1 MDISFDK
8 EMKSLEHDVYL
19 KSVDL
24 EDNTDDFKF
33 ELGDFQSEVELIAI
47 GPDCVRCNLCAEVC
61 PVNAIDEAS
70 IFKIAKIRQDD
81 CVKCEICV
89 QTCPIT
95 CIKIIKN
102 IVEFDTEESEDVK
115 YYLTERVIPHRIIRM
130 DDISINY
137 HACNVEGD
145 VPSFCPTGAY
155 TLEFKEY
162 FEDNNIEVDVEL
174 DEDTLYPV
182 INKKLCIGCGAC
194 VVTSIGDFV
203 NLERYVGP
211 LIYNKNLEINQDIC
225 VNCYLCEENCPTES
239 IRLENGEVVLDD
251 DKCIRCIECTSR
263 CPVGALKLVKDEEVD
278 ENES

>member
-8 EMKSLEHDVYL
+8 KIKSLENGVYM

-47 GPDCVRCNLCAEVC
+47 GPDCVRCNLCVDVC
-61 PVNAIDEAS
+61 PVNAIDEAN

-89 QTCPIT
+89 QSCPIS

-102 IVEFDTEESEDVK
+102 TVEFNGEEDSEFLK
-115 YYLTERVIPHRIIRM
+115 YYLTERVIPHRIVRM
-130 DDISINY
+130 EDIAIDYN
-137 HACNVEGD
+137 NFNIDGD

-162 FEDNNIEVDVEL
+162 FEDHNIEVGIDLE
-174 DEDTLYPV
+174 EDTLYPV
-182 INKKLCIGCGAC
+182 IDKKLCIGCGAC
-194 VVTSIGDFV
+194 VVTSIGDFI
-203 NLERYVGP
+203 NLNRYVGP
-211 LIYNKNLEINQDIC
+211 LIYTKNLEINQDIC
-225 VNCYLCEENCPTES
+225 VNCYLCEENCPTEA
-239 IRLENGEVVLDD
+239 IKLEDEVVVLDD

-263 CPVGALKLVKDEEVD
+263 CPVGALKLIENKEVI
-278 ENES
+278 

>member
-8 EMKSLEHDVYL
+8 KIKSLENGVYM

-47 GPDCVRCNLCAEVC
+47 GPDCVRCNLCVDVC
-61 PVNAIDEAS
+61 PVNAIDEAN

-89 QTCPIT
+89 QSCPIS

-102 IVEFDTEESEDVK
+102 TVEFNGEEDSEFLK
-115 YYLTERVIPHRIIRM
+115 YYLTERVIPHRIVRM
-130 DDISINY
+130 EDIAIDYN
-137 HACNVEGD
+137 NFNIDGD
-145 VPSFCPTGAY
+145 VPSFCPTWAY

-162 FEDNNIEVDVEL
+162 FEDHNIEVGIDLE
-174 DEDTLYPV
+174 EDTLYPV
-182 INKKLCIGCGAC
+182 IDKKLCIGCGAC
-194 VVTSIGDFV
+194 VVTSIGDFI
-203 NLERYVGP
+203 NLNRYVGP
-211 LIYNKNLEINQDIC
+211 LIYTKNLEINQDIC
-225 VNCYLCEENCPTES
+225 VNCYLCEENCPTEA
-239 IRLENGEVVLDD
+239 IKLEDEVVVLDD

-263 CPVGALKLVKDEEVD
+263 CPVGALKLIENKEVI
-278 ENES
+278 

>member
-8 EMKSLEHDVYL
+8 EMKSLENDVYM

-47 GPDCVRCNLCAEVC
+47 GSDCVRCNLCVDAC
-61 PVNAIDEAS
+61 PVNTIDEAN
-70 IFKIAKIRQDD
+70 IFKIAKIRQDE

-89 QTCPIT
+89 QTCPIS

-102 IVEFDTEESEDVK
+102 TVEFNTEESEVVK
-115 YYLTERVIPHRIIRM
+115 YYLSERNIPHRVIRM
-130 DDISINY
+130 EDIAIDYEKFNI
-137 HACNVEGD
+137 EGD

-162 FEDNNIEVDVEL
+162 FEKHNIEL
-174 DEDTLYPV
+174 DIQLEEDTLYPN
-182 INKKLCIGCGAC
+182 INKNLCIGCGAC
-194 VVTSIGDFV
+194 VVTSIGDFI
-203 NLERYVGP
+203 NLERYIGH
-211 LIYNKNLEINQDIC
+211 LIYTKNLKIDQDIC
-225 VNCYLCEENCPTES
+225 VNCYLCEENCPTEA
-239 IRLENGEVVLDD
+239 IKLDDGKVVLDE

-263 CPVGALKLVKDEEVD
+263 CPVGALELVKEEEV
-278 ENES
+278 N